1 MNGAGGEFRDPD
13 LDLTMVPL
21 FLLSYAGVMEP
32 EAGDD
37 PATCGLRNRCSASV
51 SYPGA
56 FFDLARAA
64 GFEPA
69 TKWLTATYSTAE
81 PCPN

>member
-1 MNGAGGEFRDPD
+1 
-13 LDLTMVPL
+13 MVPL
-21 FLLSYAGVMEP
+21 FLLSYAGAVEP

-56 FFDLARAA
+56 FFDFGSGSWIRTSDQVVNSHLLYR
-64 GFEPA
+64 
-69 TKWLTATYSTAE
+69 
-81 PCPN
+81 

>member
-21 FLLSYAGVMEP
+21 FLLSYAGVVEP
-32 EAGDD
+32 KAGDD

-56 FFDLARAA
+56 FLSY
-64 GFEPA
+64 
-69 TKWLTATYSTAE
+69 WLYRLDS
-81 PCPN
+81 NQHILD